1 MKIKN
6 NFNIMKMIMLFFV
19 VFSSKAILAQI
30 EYPEDKAKW
39 KFSIEQKGDEATI
52 IAEVK
57 LEKHWHI
64 NSIVLPKGV
73 FDCPS
78 ITWVMS
84 NRSKHFFM
92 L

>member
-39 KFSIEQKGDEATI
+39 KFSIEQKGAEATLI
-52 IAEVK
+52 GKIKIGYNVIFS
-57 LEKHWHI
+57 HI
-64 NSIVLPKGV
+64 LNSRIY
-73 FDCPS
+73 
-78 ITWVMS
+78 
-84 NRSKHFFM
+84 
-92 L
+92 